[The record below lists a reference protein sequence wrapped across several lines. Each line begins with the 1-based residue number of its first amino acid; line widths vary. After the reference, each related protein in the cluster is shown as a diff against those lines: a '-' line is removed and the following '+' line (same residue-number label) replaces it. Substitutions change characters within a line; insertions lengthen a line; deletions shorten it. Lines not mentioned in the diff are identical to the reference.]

1 MITNMSCLDKA
12 KLNDLI
18 IVEIDYINSSVT
30 ASTFALLFCAS
41 TAPHETCNIK
51 QYTSPA
57 FVLQPNESGINY
69 IQFTMP
75 NESVSY
81 IATLQ
86 KWDIAQNKWIDDN
99 SKSCTINIQ
108 AEPNNTI
115 LYVGAA
121 IVGLVGLYFIT
132 KKK

>member
-1 MITNMSCLDKA
+1 MITNMSCLDTA

-18 IVEIDYINSSVT
+18 TVEIDYINSTST
-30 ASTFALLFCAS
+30 ANTFALLFCAS

-57 FVLQPNESGINY
+57 FVLQPNETGINY
-69 IQFTMP
+69 IQFAMP
-75 NESVSY
+75 NEPVSY

-86 KWDIAQNKWIDDN
+86 IWDVAQSKWIDDD
-99 SKSCTINIQ
+99 SKSCTIDVIKESNVL
-108 AEPNNTI
+108 

-121 IVGLVGLYFIT
+121 VAGLVGLYFIT